1 MIVPVSAMIG
11 KTKED
16 KAVKQDI
23 LKKHTL
29 EGVISLNKDTFYRVG
44 TVPCIAVFTAP

>member
-1 MIVPVSAMIG
+1 MIG

-44 TVPCIAVFTAP
+44 TVPFHGRRTAPGR